1 MVRQQNGAVRV
12 SNRTGASG
20 ASGGYVLLLFF
31 LHHLFP
37 DIIFFPNNIFRTT
50 FSCQHFP
57 ATFSWQHD
65 FFFLTTFI
73 FSGQLL
79 YFFLD
84 IFFLFWQIT
93 YPIFPD
99 INFSPNNF
107 RACVSCYFP
116 ISNRPEVRFD
126 NAVAALK
133 DDKGTPVSMR
143 IWVIDD
149 DSYVSEFLKIALR
162 GQGYDVD
169 SFLSHAEVRARM
181 GMIWRKEGERVF
193 FFL

>member
-1 MVRQQNGAVRV
+1 M
-12 SNRTGASG
+12 
-20 ASGGYVLLLFF
+20 
-31 LHHLFP
+31 
-37 DIIFFPNNIFRTT
+37 
-50 FSCQHFP
+50 
-57 ATFSWQHD
+57 
-65 FFFLTTFI
+65 
-73 FSGQLL
+73 
-79 YFFLD
+79 
-84 IFFLFWQIT
+84 
-93 YPIFPD
+93 
-99 INFSPNNF
+99 
-107 RACVSCYFP
+107 SCYFP

-193 FFL
+193 FFCNSTMVACLPFSVLEERRVHA

>member
-20 ASGGYVLLLFF
+20 ASGGYVLFF
-31 LHHLFP
+31 SC
-37 DIIFFPNNIFRTT
+37 IIFFRISSFYRTT

-57 ATFSWQHD
+57 DNMIFFSWQLL
-65 FFFLTTFI
+65 FFPDNYYI
-73 FSGQLL
+73 FSW
-79 YFFLD
+79 
-84 IFFLFWQIT
+84 IKHFFLFWQIT

-193 FFL
+193 FL